1 MIQSRGLEGD
11 EEDDVHDKIVSWTIG
26 RRQEA
31 VQRLVVGGIWFNE
44 GLLKLGRVQVVAVHR
59 ARLTTVLNATEHL
72 RAIHNAVLLTVGG
85 RGTRPGVHVEVAA
98 YRDKPERCVL

>member
-1 MIQSRGLEGD
+1 MIQSRGLEGE

-26 RRQEA
+26 RRTEA

-44 GLLKLGRVQVVAVHR
+44 GLLKLGRVVAVHR
-59 ARLTTVLNATEHL
+59 ALLTTVLNATELL